1 MTWEPNDRLQV
12 AIVVTT
18 LALVYSVRHV
28 TRAAPPRRPPGL
40 RQQLPHS
47 FDPRHHGEPTVP
59 AVAYVGAPCNI
70 VWGTPSANWSSPRRP
85 DGQPSRAG
93 WSCEVVNAA
102 GLSDIVL
109 PHRWLMQG
117 KPPEPA
123 QVALERRLAWF
134 PENRTM
140 CFPSA
145 ERRAAAATRTS
156 AGECPAVYFTPDQ
169 KWLHRSGM
177 GNRYFI
183 LGATI
188 ALAAEEAKPFVTN
201 SGLGWAGGPIP
212 QGTLD
217 PSDVACASSGNER
230 RWRNANP
237 PGKPFYQDK
246 ATVAR
251 LVAQRESVCELLAQ
265 PDYFA
270 VARGQLPRASDVVVY
285 LRELSLAPTS
295 YFKAAIK
302 DAKANHGGKRVVVVS
317 KRCMLHHP
325 VMQSIVK
332 EHGAILHGDIVAS
345 SANDVSPSFDLQFV
359 ASASI
364 LIIGSASTFGWW
376 GAYFGSGRVYFPIM
390 HTHIYFN
397 PWCDLRVNLPRYTY
411 VDGPKGEILPNVAA
425 ADTSCAYYESTTLAD
440 KRDPGIN
447 RLYPK
452 SRVCDN
458 ADMLGNLPK

>member
-1 MTWEPNDRLQV
+1 MASTEPKDRLQAAV
-12 AIVVTT
+12 VIVT
-18 LALVYSVRHV
+18 LALVYSVRHAAH
-28 TRAAPPRRPPGL
+28 AAPPRRPPAQ
-40 RQQLPHS
+40 RQQLPAS
-47 FDPRHHGEPTVP
+47 RDPRLKPR
-59 AVAYVGAPCNI
+59 VGAPCNI

-85 DGQPSRAG
+85 AVQPSRAG
-93 WSCEVVNAA
+93 WSCEFVNAD
-102 GLSDIVL
+102 GLPDIAL
-109 PHRWLMQG
+109 PYRWLMRG
-117 KPPEPA
+117 KQPKPE
-123 QVALERRLAWF
+123 QVALESRLAWF

-145 ERRAAAATRTS
+145 ERRAAATKAASS
-156 AGECPAVYFTPDQ
+156 AGECPAVYLTPDL
-169 KWLHRSGM
+169 KWLYRAGM

-188 ALAAEEAKPFVTN
+188 ALAAEEAKPFVTD
-201 SGLGWAGGPIP
+201 SGLGWAGGPLP
-212 QGTLD
+212 QGSLD
-217 PSDVACASSGNER
+217 PADVACARSGNER
-230 RWRNANP
+230 RWKNANA

-270 VARGQLPRASDVVVY
+270 MMRAQLPRASDIVVY

-295 YFKAAIK
+295 YFQAAIE

-325 VMQSIVK
+325 VLESIVK
-332 EHGAILHGDIVAS
+332 EHGAITHSEIVTS
-345 SANDVSPSFDLQFV
+345 SSKGVSPSLDLQFV
-359 ASASI
+359 GSASI

-376 GAYFGSGRVYFPIM
+376 GAFFGSGHVYFPIM

-397 PWCDLRVNLPRYTY
+397 PWCDLLVDLPRYSF
-411 VDGPKGEILPNVAA
+411 VDGPKGEILADVAA
-425 ADTSCAYYESTTLAD
+425 ANKVCAHYGSTTLTD
-440 KRDPGIN
+440 KRDSGIN

-458 ADMLGNLPK
+458 ADMLGDIAKR